1 MWLMGRG
8 GSALRC
14 TAHEERV
21 EKRESRIRC
30 STPPILLAFTRFM
43 RGGLMD
49 EEQIAEK
56 LAELEPAWA
65 GRPNFFERE
74 IAQKDAKSVAR
85 RLDDPLPGVRAD
97 AAEALGQL
105 HDRTSVPK
113 LKALLADPEPVVRR
127 SAAVALAS
135 LGDEAMIQEFV
146 KHLLDPSAKVVAGAA
161 EALGLARSHT
171 AVPYLLKA
179 YRTEHP
185 RVAAAIATALGRI
198 GDRQATPWLVAAMK
212 AGLSPVEAAA
222 ALGELGD
229 AAATRPLCEALSHE
243 LPALRAAA
251 ARSLG
256 QLARQGKF
264 DFVLKDTAVSA
275 LHRLT
280 HDDDER
286 ARFCA
291 ALGLAGFGDPV
302 GKEKLSQFLAS
313 Q

>member
-1 MWLMGRG
+1 MN
-8 GSALRC
+8 
-14 TAHEERV
+14 
-21 EKRESRIRC
+21 
-30 STPPILLAFTRFM
+30 
-43 RGGLMD
+43 

-74 IAQKDAKSVAR
+74 LAQKDAKSIAR

-105 HDRTSVPK
+105 QDTPSAAK

-135 LGDEAMIQEFV
+135 LGDEGLTQEFV
-146 KHLLDPSAKVVAGAA
+146 KNLLDPGAKVVAGAA
-161 EALGLARSHT
+161 EALGLARSKV

-179 YRTEHP
+179 YRTDHP
-185 RVAAAIATALGRI
+185 RIAGAVATALGRI
-198 GDRQATPWLVAAMK
+198 GDRQAVPWLAAALK
-212 AGLSPVEAAA
+212 SGLAPVEAAT
-222 ALGELGD
+222 ALGELAD
-229 AAATRPLCEALSHE
+229 AAATRPLCDALAHD

-256 QLARQGKF
+256 HLARQGKF
-264 DFVLKDTAVSA
+264 DFVLKDAAVSA

-280 HDDDER
+280 QDDDER
-286 ARFCA
+286 VRFCA
-291 ALGLAGFGDPV
+291 ALGLAGFDDPV
-302 GKEKLSQFLAS
+302 GKEKLSQFLA
-313 Q
+313 QK